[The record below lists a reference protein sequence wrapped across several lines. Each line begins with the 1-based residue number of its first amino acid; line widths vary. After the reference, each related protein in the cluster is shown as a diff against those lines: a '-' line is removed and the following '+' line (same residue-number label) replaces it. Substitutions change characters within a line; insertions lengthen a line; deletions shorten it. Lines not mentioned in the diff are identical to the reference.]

1 MASNSTARALAFN
14 DNTSNSNYQEPEP
27 NPKRAKLNNTLRPPT
42 APLAAWNNEIT
53 PNYFTTFSRR
63 SHAAPAPMPV
73 PAPVAAPAA
82 VPSPAPVPIPEE
94 DALNYVNA
102 GVPVS
107 GTPGRI
113 RRNLESMRVNSV
125 NNSTYEFE
133 KCVKIGNSY
142 HIVGRPYNLA
152 ENTIRDFP
160 VIEIHSIEDLIQRP
174 GVYTWVLTIGQ
185 YSRADDRFV
194 ARQALTPG
202 EIKSKHKNI
211 FRNLRTNQIVLAGE
225 VLVREGPEITFNFM
239 SGTYM
244 PHIKNMH
251 RRGLT
256 NAQLNER
263 FSNYMIQKFI
273 RAGVMPENIHFN
285 EGTTNA
291 DTLITRET
299 TMEALQPYL
308 AAGYALSQGYNTL
321 NSCEAANP
329 YARGGTRA
337 KKIARRRRRLTRR
350 RH

>member
-1 MASNSTARALAFN
+1 MNSNRTARALAFSVN
-14 DNTSNSNYQEPEP
+14 NSNSNYEAPEP
-27 NPKRAKLNNTLRPPT
+27 NSKRPRIDRNMLLGLPT

-63 SHAAPAPMPV
+63 SHAASAPIPAPA
-73 PAPVAAPAA
+73 PAPI
-82 VPSPAPVPIPEE
+82 PAPVPEE
-94 DALNYVNA
+94 EEEVPNYVNA
-102 GVPVS
+102 GIPVP
-107 GTPGRI
+107 GTPEHI
-113 RRNLESMRVNSV
+113 RRNLESLRVNNV

-142 HIVGRPYNLA
+142 HIVGKPHNLA
-152 ENTIRDFP
+152 ENTIKDLP
-160 VIEIHSIEDLIQRP
+160 VIEIHSIEDLIGQP
-174 GVYTWVLTIGQ
+174 GVYTWLLTIGQ

-194 ARQALTPG
+194 ARRALTPG

-211 FRNLRTNQIVLAGE
+211 FRDLRTNQIVLAGE
-225 VLVREGPEITFNFM
+225 VLVREGPDITFNFM

-251 RRGLT
+251 RRGRT
-256 NAQLNER
+256 NAQLNEY

-273 RAGVMPENIHFN
+273 RAGVPPENIHFN
-285 EGTTNA
+285 EGVTNA

-308 AAGYALSQGYNTL
+308 NAGYALSNQFNNL
-321 NSCEAANP
+321 NSCEAVNP
-329 YARGGTRA
+329 YARGGSRT
-337 KKIARRRRRLTRR
+337 KKIARRRRRKTRG